1 MTDGGGLEIRELECF
16 LALSEELHFGRAAER
31 LYVSQSRVSQLLRA
45 LERRIGGQL
54 VERTSRR
61 VRLTPLGE
69 RFLADL
75 RPAYAALHGSVRA
88 ARAAARGVPGRL
100 RLGFLGNAD
109 ERVLGGI
116 NAFRDR
122 YPRCEVDTVEIPL
135 ADPFGAV
142 RGGAVD
148 AAVVLLPVA
157 EPDLVLGPSFSRQRQ
172 TVAVPVRH
180 PFAGRASVLV
190 EELADCPL
198 IGPAGPAP
206 RYWREFM
213 APTLTPGGRPVPRG
227 PEVRTLQEGLTA
239 VAADRGVM
247 LCCAP
252 TARYHGRSDVVFVP
266 VEGLPA
272 STLGLVWR
280 RSHETEGV
288 RAFSRALA
296 EGVVTVEGVAVERTA
311 EERATR
317 EGTTA
322 DRVTAE
328 GTTAEGTAGEGVAVV
343 PAGPDRAFDR
353 GAAGPARALA
363 RDAAG
368 PAAP

>member
-45 LERRIGGQL
+45 LERRIGGRL
-54 VERTSRR
+54 LERSSRR

-69 RFLADL
+69 RFLAEL
-75 RPAYAALHGSVRA
+75 RPAYAALHASVET
-88 ARAAARGVPGRL
+88 ARAAARGVEGRL
-100 RLGFLGNAD
+100 RIGFLGIAD
-109 ERVLGGI
+109 ERVMGGI

-122 YPRCEVDTVEIPL
+122 YPGCEVETVEIPL

-148 AAVVLLPVA
+148 AAIVLLPVA

-172 TVAVPVRH
+172 TLAVSVRH
-180 PFAGRASVLV
+180 PFAGRESLSA
-190 EELADCPL
+190 EELAQCPL
-198 IGPAGPAP
+198 VGPTGPAP

-213 APTLTPGGRPVPRG
+213 APPVTPGGRPVPRG

-239 VAADRGVM
+239 VAAGRGAM

-252 TARYHGRSDVVFVP
+252 TALYHGRLDVSYVP
-266 VEGLPA
+266 VDGLPA

-280 RSHETEGV
+280 RAHETEGV
-288 RAFSRALA
+288 RAFSRAVA
-296 EGVVTVEGVAVERTA
+296 EGVVRAEGVAVA
-311 EERATR
+311 P
-317 EGTTA
+317 
-322 DRVTAE
+322 VQ
-328 GTTAEGTAGEGVAVV
+328 
-343 PAGPDRAFDR
+343 PL
-353 GAAGPARALA
+353 GAA
-363 RDAAG
+363 
-368 PAAP
+368 